1 MITTKCECRKCI
13 KNENG
18 HWWCKRFADFT
29 VRDTI
34 ELCRQYP
41 MIGETDGDMC
51 IDDPKE
57 LCEAREIFNDAIDRH
72 IARYHRNAKVY
83 ISGPMTGLPREEY
96 LRRFREAEK
105 QLRANG
111 WTNIVN
117 PINVWACRWPW
128 LYRLLGY
135 RLVLWY
141 DIQLLKTCDRIYL
154 MEGWEKSKGCQKELD
169 VALNENLMIARQV
182 DCGKT

>member
-18 HWWCKRFADFT
+18 HWWCQRFADFT

-57 LCEAREIFNDAIDRH
+57 LCEAREIFNEAIDRH

-105 QLRANG
+105 QLRAKG

-141 DIQLLKTCDRIYL
+141 DIQLLKHCNAIYMIRGWEASDGAKREYVTALNNGISIYL
-154 MEGWEKSKGCQKELD
+154 QK
-169 VALNENLMIARQV
+169 
-182 DCGKT
+182 

>member
-1 MITTKCECRKCI
+1 MKCECEMCQQHVS
-13 KNENG
+13 G
-18 HWWCKRFADFT
+18 HWWCQRFADFT
-29 VRDTI
+29 NNDTV

-41 MIGETDGDMC
+41 MIGYTDGDMC

-57 LCEAREIFNDAIDRH
+57 LCEAREIFDEAIDQH
-72 IARYHRNAKVY
+72 IAWYRRNAKVY

-105 QLRANG
+105 QLRAKG

-141 DIQLLKTCDRIYL
+141 DIRLLKTCDRIYL
-154 MEGWEKSKGCQKELD
+154 MEGWEKSKGCQKELG
-169 VALNENLMIARQV
+169 VATNENLMIERQT
-182 DCGKT
+182 DRGKT